1 MKHLVVAAIAL
12 ALSVPAFA
20 ATSAHTKHG
29 AHKTTTKHATHKTT
43 KKHKTTAHKHVAAP
57 KA

>member
-20 ATSAHTKHG
+20 ATHTKHG

-43 KKHKTTAHKHVAAP
+43 KKHKTTAHKHAAAP